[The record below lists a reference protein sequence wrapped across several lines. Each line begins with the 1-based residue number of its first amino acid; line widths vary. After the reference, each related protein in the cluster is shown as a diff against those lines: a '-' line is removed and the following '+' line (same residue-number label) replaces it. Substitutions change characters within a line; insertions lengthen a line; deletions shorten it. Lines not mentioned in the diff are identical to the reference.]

1 MRPPRWAIAG
11 PALLICALAG
21 ALIVARTA
29 TTAQPT
35 PAQTSKPQAT
45 PPAAKPTPTPAPGKV
60 QLPVPAGLPRVYTGD
75 LDGMV
80 KRRVIRAGVVYSKTH
95 YFIDKG
101 VQRGAAYEAL
111 KLFEDQINA
120 QYKTGTLKVNVV
132 FVPMSREALLPALV
146 DGRLDVVAAMLTV
159 TPDRQKLVDF
169 SDPTRTNVSEIV
181 VTGPGAPAIA
191 SADDL
196 SGKEVF
202 VRQSSSYYQ
211 SLVALNDRLK
221 TAGKPPVTLKSAP
234 ETFEDEDILEMVNA
248 GLVKICVVDDYMA
261 TFWKQVF
268 PAIVLH
274 NDLTLRTGGTIA
286 VAMRKNSPQLM
297 AAANAWIKKNG
308 PKTMFG
314 NMITQRYLAST
325 KFVKNATADADLK
338 RFRDMVAMFQKY
350 GDQYHLDWI
359 LMAAQGYQESQLNQ
373 SVKSQVGAV
382 GVMQVLPSTGK
393 EMNVGDV
400 HEIDPN
406 IHAGVKY
413 IRYMIDT
420 YYKNEPM
427 DELNKAL
434 FAFASY
440 NAGPGR
446 IRQLRKETSAQGLDP
461 NIWFNNVEQV
471 VSQKIGR
478 ETVTYVSNIYK
489 YYIAYKL
496 SQEAVNAKKTSF
508 K

>member
-1 MRPPRWAIAG
+1 MRPPGWAIAG
-11 PALLICALAG
+11 PALLVCTLAG
-21 ALIVARTA
+21 ALVAARTA
-29 TTAQPT
+29 ATARPT
-35 PAQTSKPQAT
+35 QAQTSKPQAT
-45 PPAAKPTPTPAPGKV
+45 PPAAKPTPTPAPRKV
-60 QLPVPAGLPRVYTGD
+60 QLPTPGGTAYTGD

-132 FVPMSREALLPALV
+132 FMPMSREALLPALV
-146 DGRLDVVAAMLTV
+146 DGKLDVVAAMLTV

-169 SDPTRTNVSEIV
+169 SGPTRTNVSEIV

-191 SADDL
+191 SPDDL

-211 SLVALNDRLK
+211 SLIALNDRLK
-221 TAGKPPVTLKSAP
+221 AAGKPPVTLKPAP
-234 ETFEDEDILEMVNA
+234 ETFEDEDILEMANA

-261 TFWKQVF
+261 SFWKQVF
-268 PAIVLH
+268 PAVVLH
-274 NDLTLRTGGTIA
+274 NDLTLRTGGSIA
-286 VAMRKNSPQLM
+286 VAMRKNSPKLM
-297 AAANAWIKKNG
+297 AAANGWIKKNG

-314 NMITQRYLAST
+314 NMVTQRYLTST
-325 KFVKNATADADLK
+325 KYVKNATADADMK
-338 RFRDMVAMFQKY
+338 RFRNMVAMFQKY
-350 GDQYHLDWI
+350 GDRYHLDWI

-373 SVKSQVGAV
+373 SAKSQVGAV

-393 EMNVGDV
+393 DMNVGDV

-427 DELNKAL
+427 DDLNKAL

-446 IRQLRKETSAQGLDP
+446 IRQLRKETSAQRLDP
-461 NIWFNNVEQV
+461 NVWFNNVEQV

-496 SQEAVNAKKTSF
+496 SQEAVDAKKTSF

>member
-1 MRPPRWAIAG
+1 MRPPGWAIAG
-11 PALLICALAG
+11 PAIVICALAG
-21 ALIVARTA
+21 ALIAARQAASPQTA
-29 TTAQPT
+29 KTQTTQPT
-35 PAQTSKPQAT
+35 SASAATGQALLSGET
-45 PPAAKPTPTPAPGKV
+45 LRG
-60 QLPVPAGLPRVYTGD
+60 RFTGD
-75 LDGMV
+75 LDAMV
-80 KRRVIRAGVVYSKTH
+80 KRRMIRAGVVYSRTH
-95 YFIDKG
+95 YFVDKG
-101 VQRGAAYEAL
+101 VQRGAAYESL

-120 QYKTGTLKVNVV
+120 RYKTGTLKVGVV
-132 FVPMSREALLPALV
+132 FVPMSRDALLPALV
-146 DGRLDVVAAMLTV
+146 DGKVDIVAAMLTV

-191 SADDL
+191 KVEDL
-196 SGKEVF
+196 SGKDVF
-202 VRQSSSYYQ
+202 VRTSSSYYQ
-211 SLVALNDRLK
+211 SLLALNDRLK
-221 TAGKPPVTLKSAP
+221 AAGKPAVILKPAP

-274 NDLTLRTGGTIA
+274 NDLTLRSGGNIA
-286 VAMRKNSPQLM
+286 VAVRKNSPQLI
-297 AAANAWIKKNG
+297 AAANTWVKKNG

-314 NMITQRYLAST
+314 NTMLQRYLVST
-325 KFVKNATADADLK
+325 KYVKNAASEADMA
-338 RFRDMVAMFQKY
+338 RFRSMVGLFQKY
-350 GDQYHLDWI
+350 GTAYHLDWI

-373 SVKSQVGAV
+373 DAKSSVGAV

-393 EMNVGDV
+393 DMKVGDV
-400 HEIDPN
+400 HQLDPN

-413 IRYMIDT
+413 IRHMIDT
-420 YYKNEPM
+420 YFKDEPM
-427 DELNKAL
+427 DDLNKGL

-446 IRQLRKETSAQGLDP
+446 IRQLRKQAEAQGLNP
-461 NIWFNNVEQV
+461 NLWFNNVEQV

-489 YYIAYKL
+489 YYVAYKL
-496 SQEAVNAKKTSF
+496 SLEVVQNKKASR